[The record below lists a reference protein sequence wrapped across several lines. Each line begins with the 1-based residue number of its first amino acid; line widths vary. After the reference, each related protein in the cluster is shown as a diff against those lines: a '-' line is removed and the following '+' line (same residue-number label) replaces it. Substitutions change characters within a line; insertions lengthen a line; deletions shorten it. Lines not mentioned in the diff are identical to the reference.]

1 MSNPA
6 STVQNFSTSRAVWIC
21 AAIEFL
27 TSLGSAIITVPSTR
41 MIEEAVCQRYYGAET
56 ILAEHLCKSDG
67 VQSDLT
73 YLLGAMS
80 SFSSLPGLLLT
91 VPYGILAENLD
102 RRLILLVNSLSS
114 VVAMLYQVWVCTI
127 IVHPSVYFGCC

>member
-1 MSNPA
+1 MLNVSAQDQSFGTP
-6 STVQNFSTSRAVWIC
+6 RAVLVC

-27 TSLGSAIITVPSTR
+27 TSLGGAIIAVPSTR
-41 MIEEAVCQRYYGAET
+41 LIEGAVCQRYYGAET

-67 VQSDLT
+67 VQSDMA

-91 VPYGILAENLD
+91 IPYGILAEHID
-102 RRLILLVNSLSS
+102 RRLILLVNSVSGVSS
-114 VVAMLYQVWVCTI
+114 MLYQVWICRNF
-127 IVHPSVYFGCC
+127 SRRKY

>member
-1 MSNPA
+1 MSNLA
-6 STVQNFSTSRAVWIC
+6 STDQNFGTPRAVWIC

-27 TSLGSAIITVPSTR
+27 TSLGGAIITVPSTR
-41 MIEEAVCQRYYGAET
+41 LIEGAVCQRYYGAET

-91 VPYGILAENLD
+91 IPYGILAENLD

-114 VVAMLYQVWVCTI
+114 VFAMLYQVWVCTLTI
-127 IVHPSVYFGCC
+127 HSGVYFGCC